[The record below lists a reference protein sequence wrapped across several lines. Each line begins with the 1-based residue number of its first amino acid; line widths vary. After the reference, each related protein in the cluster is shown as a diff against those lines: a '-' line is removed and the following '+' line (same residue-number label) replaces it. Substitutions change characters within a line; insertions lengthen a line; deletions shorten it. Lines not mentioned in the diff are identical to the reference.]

1 MIIFSTFILK
11 HPDYKIRI
19 FQMNGKT
26 RQNYIFNHLL
36 ITIYNYNRK
45 TFPISIFN
53 YEDITTLIDSLF
65 LYTSTFL
72 LHSHSLKLPNLFS
85 YNLPNK
91 THNPNILYIR
101 MLGLSNIH
109 LISQTSF
116 L

>member
-1 MIIFSTFILK
+1 
-11 HPDYKIRI
+11 
-19 FQMNGKT
+19 MNGKT

-53 YEDITTLIDSLF
+53 YKDIATLIDSLF
-65 LYTSTFL
+65 LYHSTFL

-91 THNPNILYIR
+91 TRNPNIIYIR